1 MASGSQ
7 LANQAQKSRT
17 SIVFLI
23 LSAASIYYSTQ
34 IHLNHTLNGWALLI
48 PVSIAGAGIIFIIV
62 ALFLMCQD
70 YQYES
75 EYRELRKREKRAD
88 VLSKEA
94 EVEEI
99 QADQAKAKQDE
110 EQAANIVEE
119 GGAL

>member
-7 LANQAQKSRT
+7 LANQARKSRT

-34 IHLNHTLNGWALLI
+34 IYLNYTLSGWELFI
-48 PVSIAGAGIIFIIV
+48 PGSIAGAGIIFIIV

-75 EYRELRKREKRAD
+75 EYRDLRKREKRAD
-88 VLSKEA
+88 VLSKEE
-94 EVEEI
+94 EVEEV
-99 QADQAKAKQDE
+99 QADQAKANQEE

-119 GGAL
+119 GRAL